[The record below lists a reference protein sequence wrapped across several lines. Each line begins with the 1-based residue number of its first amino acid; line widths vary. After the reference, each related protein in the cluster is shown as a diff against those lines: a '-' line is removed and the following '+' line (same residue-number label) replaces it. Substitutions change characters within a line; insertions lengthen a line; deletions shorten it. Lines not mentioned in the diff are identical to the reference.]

1 MWVFDSSNTQYV
13 NSVFRSQY
21 VVEWEFED
29 DLIAQRYIATNN
41 LTKSPVISIPSTILR
56 DETYYQVKLNISNS
70 DYT

>member
-1 MWVFDSSNTQYV
+1 M
-13 NSVFRSQY
+13 
-21 VVEWEFED
+21 VEWEFED
-29 DLIAQRYIATNN
+29 DLIAQRYIAAKN